1 MHKRRLSLIAMLAC
15 LQAANLAAQDGSVF
29 GALPQPG
36 DAAQP
41 LPGGEKYTFGSIAP
55 ALPGGAN
62 LAPALE
68 VIDQP
73 EPPLRLR
80 GAREIELFRRLSPPA
95 APSLAGAT
103 QR

>member
-1 MHKRRLSLIAMLAC
+1 MLKRRLSLIAMLAC
-15 LQAANLAAQDGSVF
+15 LQAGNLVAQDRIEF
-29 GALPQPG
+29 GGLPQPG

-41 LPGGEKYTFGSIAP
+41 LPGGEKYAFGSIAP

-73 EPPLRLR
+73 E
-80 GAREIELFRRLSPPA
+80 RRFACA
-95 APSLAGAT
+95 APARSSSFAGLPP
-103 QR
+103 RSP